1 MDNSKL
7 EEGLRLKAEIEE
19 LEDFLKY
26 IQDYPLK
33 GEIIAKKPKFLFKY
47 KSWRNKEKI
56 FKLNDRLTFRL
67 LLEVERELDDLK
79 LQYDIL

>member
-7 EEGLRLKAEIEE
+7 KEGLRLKAEIEE

-33 GEIIAKKPKFLFKY
+33 GEVIVKKPKFLFKY
-47 KSWRNKEKI
+47 KSWRNKEKS